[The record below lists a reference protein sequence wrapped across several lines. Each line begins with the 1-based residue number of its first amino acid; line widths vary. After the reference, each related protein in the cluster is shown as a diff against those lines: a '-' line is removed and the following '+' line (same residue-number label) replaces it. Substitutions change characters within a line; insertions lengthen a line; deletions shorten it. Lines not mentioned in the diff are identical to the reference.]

1 VEVAV
6 RESSG
11 SGRCWRS
18 LGRLKW
24 SVLDAAGERG
34 CEKVIFSP
42 AAERGGGLGWRLSLR
57 CVIEGRAGPAA
68 DFWVEGGPEKEGV
81 GDEGV

>member
-1 VEVAV
+1 MAV

-11 SGRCWRS
+11 TGRCRGS

-34 CEKVIFSP
+34 CEKVILSP
-42 AAERGGGLGWRLSLR
+42 AGVEDLDGASPSGAFARDVPGLLR
-57 CVIEGRAGPAA
+57 TFGSRRPG
-68 DFWVEGGPEKEGV
+68 K
-81 GDEGV
+81 

>member
-11 SGRCWRS
+11 TGRCRGS

-34 CEKVIFSP
+34 CEKVILSP
-42 AAERGGGLGWRLSLR
+42 AAERGGKDLDGASPSGAFARDVPGQLR
-57 CVIEGRAGPAA
+57 TFGSRRPG
-68 DFWVEGGPEKEGV
+68 K
-81 GDEGV
+81 